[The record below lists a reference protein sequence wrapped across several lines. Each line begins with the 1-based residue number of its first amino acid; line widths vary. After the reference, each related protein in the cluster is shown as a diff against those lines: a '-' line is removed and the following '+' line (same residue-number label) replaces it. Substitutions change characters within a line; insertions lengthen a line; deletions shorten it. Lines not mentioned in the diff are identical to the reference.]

1 MPEFELH
8 LTVNGQC
15 RTVVTKAHRTLL
27 WVLREDLGLTGTKE
41 GCGQGDC
48 GACVVV
54 MDGLAVNS
62 CLVLAPQAEGAN
74 VITVEGLLTNGDL
87 HPLQRLFAERWA
99 FQCGFCTPGML
110 MACYALLMQNSDP
123 SPDDIRAAIAGNLCR
138 CTSYQGVVE
147 VVQEAAAELRAVG
160 EGKEA
165 ERA

>member
-1 MPEFELH
+1 
-8 LTVNGQC
+8 
-15 RTVVTKAHRTLL
+15 
-27 WVLREDLGLTGTKE
+27 
-41 GCGQGDC
+41 
-48 GACVVV
+48 